1 MDSRLREL
9 RLKKKASQGEVADA
23 IHVTRQAYSFYE
35 SGKREPSLE
44 MVKRLADYFGVT
56 IDYLT
61 GRSDIPVTPESL
73 QIPNSLLQQ
82 MKEASPETIAEIW
95 QYLNYFQAQ
104 KKKSQTGTE
113 KS

>member
-9 RLKKKASQGEVADA
+9 RLRKKASQGEVADA
-23 IHVTRQAYSFYE
+23 IHVTR
-35 SGKREPSLE
+35 
-44 MVKRLADYFGVT
+44 RLADYFGVT

-95 QYLNYFQAQ
+95 QYLNYLQAQ